1 LHGLSDALGNPVQFI
16 LTPGQD
22 ADISHAQ
29 TLVGEYRPTAFLG
42 DKGYDADHFVE
53 FLSHNDIES
62 VIPPRR
68 SRTEQRVYDKN
79 LYCERNKI
87 ERLSNRLKHYRRIA
101 TRYDKT
107 ARNYLSFVFLAS
119 TILWLL

>member
-1 LHGLSDALGNPVQFI
+1 MSEALGNPLRFL
-16 LTPGQD
+16 LTAGQE
-22 ADISHAQ
+22 ADISHAKA
-29 TLVGEYRPTAFLG
+29 LVGEYRPKAFIG
-42 DKGYDADHFVE
+42 DKGYDADHFLLWLKE
-53 FLSHNDIES
+53 QNIEQ

-68 SRTEQRVYDKN
+68 SRKEQRQIDTN
-79 LYCERNKI
+79 LYRDRNKI
-87 ERLSNRLKHYRRIA
+87 ERLWNRLKQYRRIA

>member
-1 LHGLSDALGNPVQFI
+1 MSDALGNPVRFV

-22 ADISHAQ
+22 ADISHAK
-29 TLVGEYRPTAFLG
+29 TLVGEYRPKAFLG

-53 FLSHNDIES
+53 WLEERTIEP
-62 VIPPRR
+62 VIPSRR
-68 SRTEQRVYDKN
+68 SRTEQRVIDIN
-79 LYCERNKI
+79 LYCDRNKI
-87 ERLSNRLKHYRRIA
+87 ERLWNRLKHCRRIA